1 MSLWIPW
8 LQAVRLL
15 RPACSRSRTFFW
27 MVLVLMGLC
36 CRMDLAGVTSFVRV
50 LGFRG
55 KAYHRFLHLF
65 HSKSLDLEK
74 LTACW
79 LRLCLTLFRP
89 LEVPA
94 QAGTTSSRLVVLADG
109 IKAPKE
115 GKRMPAVKLLHQ
127 QSASNSKPEY
137 IMGHSLQAI
146 SLLVQG
152 PHGHVAAVPLTSR
165 IHEGLVFSNR
175 DHRTL
180 LDKLVTL
187 LLSITGIWN
196 RPVILVADAYY
207 GSGKLILALLGK
219 GHQLVTRAKNN
230 AVAYLPVPTP
240 TRRKRGRPQIYGDKV
255 RIKDLAQEDSAFTDA
270 PSPVY
275 GENDVTLRYRCLD
288 LMWRPAGRVVRFVIV
303 RHPNRGTIIL
313 LSTDLALAP
322 LEILQLY
329 GYRFRIEVGFRQ
341 AVHVLGAY
349 GYHFWMKGMKPIR
362 RGDGNQYLHRTTEAY
377 RAAIRRKLSAY
388 HIYVQLG
395 CIAQG
400 LLQHLS
406 LNHTAEVWCSFRS
419 WLRTMNPSLPPSE
432 LVVANALRTCIPE
445 FFSSPELDPTLA
457 KFRQD
462 YGTPNPHL
470 DAGPV
475 AA

>member
-1 MSLWIPW
+1 MSLWLPW
-8 LQAVRLL
+8 LQAVHQL
-15 RPACSRSRTFFW
+15 RSACTRSRTFLW
-27 MVLVLMGLC
+27 MALVLMGLC

-65 HSKSLDLEK
+65 HSKALDLDK

-79 LRLCLTLFRP
+79 VRLCLTLFRP
-89 LEVPA
+89 FEV
-94 QAGTTSSRLVVLADG
+94 GSRLVVLADG

-152 PHGHVAAVPLTSR
+152 PAGHVAAVPLTSR
-165 IHEGLVFSNR
+165 IHEGLVFTNR
-175 DHRTL
+175 DGRTL
-180 LDKLVTL
+180 LGKLVTL
-187 LLSITGIWN
+187 LFSITRVWD
-196 RPVILVADAYY
+196 RRVLLVADAYY
-207 GSGKLILALLGK
+207 ASGRLILALLGK
-219 GHQLVTRAKNN
+219 GHQLVTRAKSN
-230 AVAYLPVPTP
+230 AVAYLPVPAP
-240 TRRKRGRPQIYGDKV
+240 RQRERGRPRIYGTKV
-255 RIKDLAQEDSAFTDA
+255 RLKDLAQDEAVFTDG

-275 GENDVTLRYRCLD
+275 GEHNVTLRYRCLD
-288 LMWRPAGRVVRFVIV
+288 LMWRPAGRMVRFVIV
-303 RHPNRGTIIL
+303 RHPHRGTIFL
-313 LSTDLALAP
+313 LSTDLTLPP
-322 LEILQLY
+322 LEILELY

-349 GYHFWMKGMKPIR
+349 GYHFWMKGLKPLR
-362 RGDGNQYLHRTTEAY
+362 RGDGDQYLHRTTEAY
-377 RAAIRRKLSAY
+377 RTAIRRKLAAY
-388 HIYVQLG
+388 HTYVQLG

-400 LLQHLS
+400 LLQHLA
-406 LNHTAEVWCSFRS
+406 LNHTAEVWRCFRS

-432 LVVANALRTCIPE
+432 LVVANALRTGIPE
-445 FFSSPELDPTLA
+445 LFSSPEIDPILT
-457 KFRQD
+457 KIRD
-462 YGTPNPHL
+462 NYRDPDPHL
-470 DAGPV
+470 DTRTT

>member
-1 MSLWIPW
+1 MSLWISW

-15 RPACSRSRTFFW
+15 RPACSRSRTFLW

-65 HSKSLDLEK
+65 HSKALELEK

-79 LRLCLTLFRP
+79 VRLCLSLFQP
-89 LEVPA
+89 FEV
-94 QAGTTSSRLVVLADG
+94 GSRLVVLADG

-115 GKRMPAVKLLHQ
+115 GKRMPGVKLLHQ

-152 PHGHVAAVPLTSR
+152 PAGHVAAVPLTSR

-187 LLSITGIWN
+187 LLSLTGVWN
-196 RPVILVADAYY
+196 RKVILVADAYY

-219 GHQLVTRAKNN
+219 GHQLVTRAKSN
-230 AVAYLPVPTP
+230 AVAYLQVPEP
-240 TRRKRGRPQIYGDKV
+240 QRRQRGRPRIYGAKV
-255 RIKDLAQEDSAFTDA
+255 CLKDLAQDDAAFTDG

-275 GENDVTLRYRCLD
+275 GEHNVTLRYRCLD
-288 LMWRPAGRVVRFVIV
+288 LMWRPVGRVVRFVIV
-303 RHPNRGTIIL
+303 RHPHRGTIFL
-313 LSTDLALAP
+313 LSTDLTLAP
-322 LEILQLY
+322 LEIIQLY
-329 GYRFRIEVGFRQ
+329 GYRFRIELGFRQ

-349 GYHFWMKGMKPIR
+349 GYHFWMKGMKPLR
-362 RGDGNQYLHRTTEAY
+362 RGDGDQYLHRTSDAY
-377 RAAIRRKLSAY
+377 RTAIRRKLAAY
-388 HIYVQLG
+388 HAYVQLG

-406 LNHTAEVWCSFRS
+406 LNHTAEVWCCFRR
-419 WLRTMNPSLPPSE
+419 WLRTMNPSLPP
-432 LVVANALRTCIPE
+432 
-445 FFSSPELDPTLA
+445 
-457 KFRQD
+457 
-462 YGTPNPHL
+462 
-470 DAGPV
+470 
-475 AA
+475 

>member
-1 MSLWIPW
+1 
-8 LQAVRLL
+8 
-15 RPACSRSRTFFW
+15 
-27 MVLVLMGLC
+27 
-36 CRMDLAGVTSFVRV
+36 MDLAGVTSFVRV
-50 LGFRG
+50 LDFQS

-65 HSKSLDLEK
+65 HSTALDVDK

-79 LRLCLTLFRP
+79 VRLCLTLFRP
-89 LEVPA
+89 FEV
-94 QAGTTSSRLVVLADG
+94 GSRLVVLADG

-115 GKRMPAVKLLHQ
+115 GKRMPGVKLLHQ

-152 PHGHVAAVPLTSR
+152 PSGHVAAVPLTSR

-187 LLSITGIWN
+187 LLSITGVWN
-196 RPVILVADAYY
+196 RKVLLVADAYY
-207 GSGKLILALLGK
+207 GSGNLILTLLGK
-219 GHQLVTRAKNN
+219 GHQLVTRAKSN
-230 AVAYLPVPTP
+230 AVAYLPVTAPL
-240 TRRKRGRPQIYGDKV
+240 RRLRGRPRIYGSKV
-255 RIKDLAQEDSAFTDA
+255 RLKDLAMDEGAFTDA

-275 GENDVTLRYRCLD
+275 GESNVTLRYRCLD
-288 LMWRPAGRVVRFVIV
+288 LLWRPTGLVVRFVIV
-303 RHPNRGTIIL
+303 RHPHRGTIFL
-313 LSTDLALAP
+313 LSTDLTLAP

-349 GYHFWMKGMKPIR
+349 GYHFWMRTMKPLR
-362 RGDGNQYLHRTTEAY
+362 RGGGDQYLHRTNDAY

-388 HIYVQLG
+388 HAYVQLG

-400 LLQHLS
+400 LLQHLA
-406 LNHTAEVWCSFRS
+406 LNHTAEVWRCFRS

-432 LVVANALRTCIPE
+432 LVVANALRTGIHE
-445 FFSSPELDPTLA
+445 YFSSPGLDSNLA
-457 KFRQD
+457 KFWQNYRNLD
-462 YGTPNPHL
+462 PDLDTGTT
-470 DAGPV
+470 

>member
-1 MSLWIPW
+1 MPLWISW
-8 LQAVRLL
+8 LHAVRLL
-15 RPACSRSRTFFW
+15 RPACSRSRTFLW

-65 HSKSLDLEK
+65 HSKALDLNK

-79 LRLCLTLFRP
+79 VRLCLTLFRP
-89 LEVPA
+89 FEV
-94 QAGTTSSRLVVLADG
+94 GSRLVVLADG

-152 PHGHVAAVPLTSR
+152 PSGHVAAVPLTSR

-187 LLSITGIWN
+187 LLSITGVWN
-196 RPVILVADAYY
+196 RKVLLVADAYY

-219 GHQLVTRAKNN
+219 GHKLVTRAKSN
-230 AVAYLPVPTP
+230 AVAYLPVPAP
-240 TRRKRGRPQIYGDKV
+240 SRRLRGRPRIYGTKV
-255 RIKDLAQEDSAFTDA
+255 RIKDLAMDDGAFSEA

-275 GENDVTLRYRCLD
+275 GESNVMLRYRCLD

-303 RHPNRGTIIL
+303 RHPNRGTIFL
-313 LSTDLALAP
+313 LSTDLTLAP
-322 LEILQLY
+322 LEILEIY

-349 GYHFWMKGMKPIR
+349 GYHFWMKGMKPLH
-362 RGDGNQYLHRTTEAY
+362 RGDGDQYLHHTTDAY
-377 RAAIRRKLSAY
+377 RTAIRRKLAAY
-388 HIYVQLG
+388 HTYVQLG

-406 LNHTAEVWCSFRS
+406 LNHTAEVWRCFRS

-432 LVVANALRTCIPE
+432 LVVANALRTGIPD
-445 FFSSPELDPTLA
+445 FFSSPELDPNLA
-457 KFRQD
+457 KFWQNYQNPD
-462 YGTPNPHL
+462 PDLDTGTI
-470 DAGPV
+470 

>member
-1 MSLWIPW
+1 MSLWISW

-15 RPACSRSRTFFW
+15 RPACSRSRTFLW

-65 HSKSLDLEK
+65 HSKALELEK

-79 LRLCLTLFRP
+79 VRLCLSLFQP
-89 LEVPA
+89 FEV
-94 QAGTTSSRLVVLADG
+94 GSRLVVLADG

-115 GKRMPAVKLLHQ
+115 GKRMPGVKLLHQ

-152 PHGHVAAVPLTSR
+152 PAGHVAAVPLTSR

-187 LLSITGIWN
+187 LLSLTGVWN
-196 RPVILVADAYY
+196 RKVILVADAYY

-219 GHQLVTRAKNN
+219 GHQLVTRAKSN
-230 AVAYLPVPTP
+230 AVAYLQVPEP
-240 TRRKRGRPQIYGDKV
+240 QRRQRGRPRIYGAKV
-255 RIKDLAQEDSAFTDA
+255 CLKDLAQDDAAFTDG

-275 GENDVTLRYRCLD
+275 GEHNVTLRYRCLD
-288 LMWRPAGRVVRFVIV
+288 LMWRPVGRVVRFVIV
-303 RHPNRGTIIL
+303 RHPHRGTIFL
-313 LSTDLALAP
+313 LSTDLTLAP

-329 GYRFRIEVGFRQ
+329 GYRFRIELGFRQ

-349 GYHFWMKGMKPIR
+349 GYHFWMKGMKPLR
-362 RGDGNQYLHRTTEAY
+362 RGDGDQYLHRTSDAY
-377 RAAIRRKLSAY
+377 RTAIRRKLAAY
-388 HIYVQLG
+388 HAYVQLG

-406 LNHTAEVWCSFRS
+406 LNHTAEVWRCFRS
-419 WLRTMNPSLPPSE
+419 WLRTMNPGLPPSE
-432 LVVANALRTCIPE
+432 LVVANALRTGIPE
-445 FFSSPELDPTLA
+445 FISSPGLDPNLT
-457 KFRQD
+457 KFWQNYRD
-462 YGTPNPHL
+462 PDPDLDTGTT
-470 DAGPV
+470 